1 MDSASLIVIA
11 VLIGI
16 SGFLLFLWRKSLKA
30 FDSLR
35 DENDSLRQKY
45 APILDMEADVEKK
58 RNEYNGLIAKFKALK
73 PNFEK
78 KHEQLSWDYN
88 EQLKIYRR
96 LKSEVDKIYGNL
108 EAMSF
113 GIYEPYFE
121 FDTPEK
127 FKSAIREVREQQ
139 KSLIKDDKATSCDTE
154 WQVGGS
160 KAEGQKM
167 VKKQTK
173 LMLRAFNGECDAAI
187 SKVKWNN
194 VLGMEERIRKSLDAI
209 NKTGE
214 SMNISIV
221 PQYLNLKLK
230 ELRLNHELAEKQYQ
244 IKEEQRQIREEMREE
259 EKARR
264 ELEKAQKDAEKEEQR
279 YQQAL
284 EKARLELQEA
294 HGAEAEK
301 YAEQI
306 QQLEQQLAEAHEKSQ
321 RAISRA
327 QETKSGHVYVISN
340 VGSFGEDVYKIGMTR
355 RLEPLDRVR
364 ELGDASVPFLFDVHA
379 MIFSHNAPELERELH
394 NIFDHRRL
402 NLVNNR
408 KEFFQVNLND
418 IEEAVTS
425 KGLEVEFTKIA
436 EAHEYRE
443 SVVKRRSLKESR
455 SKSEQE
461 EVELTDSFPET
472 I

>member
-1 MDSASLIVIA
+1 MESVSIIVTLVVIA
-11 VLIGI
+11 
-16 SGFLLFLWRKSLKA
+16 GFLFFRWRKSVRA
-30 FDSLR
+30 AAALR
-35 DENDSLRQKY
+35 DENESLRQKY
-45 APILDMEADVEKK
+45 APILDVEAEVEKQ
-58 RNEYNGLIAKFKALK
+58 RDEYNTLIAKFKALK

-88 EQLKIYRR
+88 EQLNIYRR
-96 LKSEVDKIYGNL
+96 LKREMDRLYGNV

-121 FDTPEK
+121 FETPEK
-127 FKSAIREVREQQ
+127 FKETIKEVREQQ
-139 KSLIKDDKATSCDTE
+139 KALIKDERAASCDTD

-160 KAEGQKM
+160 KTEGRKM
-167 VKKQTK
+167 IKRQTK

-214 SMNISIV
+214 SMNVSIT

-264 ELEKAQKDAEKEEQR
+264 ELEKAQQDAQKEEQR
-279 YQQAL
+279 YQQVL

-306 QQLEQQLAEAHEKSQ
+306 QQLEQQLADAHEKSQ

-340 VGSFGEDVYKIGMTR
+340 EGSFGEDVYKIGMTR

-394 NIFDHRRL
+394 NHFDHRRL

-408 KEFFQVNLND
+408 KEFFHINLD
-418 IEEAVTS
+418 EIEEAVTK
-425 KGLEVEFTKIA
+425 KGLNVEFTKIA

-443 SVVKRRSLKESR
+443 SVVKRRSLNESQ
-455 SKSEQE
+455 SERAKE
-461 EVELTDSFPET
+461 EVELADGFPES